1 MITVAPIGDREE
13 IRSFFYKAGVAP
25 GDNAGCVCAKSSG
38 EVLGFC
44 LYDLTDKG
52 ITVLYIEPKDDLP
65 LADGILR
72 SALHVAASRSAMD
85 ARYEGDENGELF
97 VKLGFVL
104 DKNTKRLD
112 IDKLFRGCG
121 CKADD

>member
-1 MITVAPIGDREE
+1 MITVTPLKEDERITALFE
-13 IRSFFYKAGVAP
+13 KAGVP
-25 GDNAGCVCAKSSG
+25 LPDNAGCVTACAG
-38 EVLGFC
+38 DEILGFC
-44 LYDLTDKG
+44 LYSLTDKG
-52 ITVLYIEPKDDLP
+52 ITVLYLEPKDDLS

-85 ARYEGDENGELF
+85 ARYEGEENGELF
-97 VKLGFVL
+97 AKLGFVL
-104 DKNTKRLD
+104 DKKDKKLD